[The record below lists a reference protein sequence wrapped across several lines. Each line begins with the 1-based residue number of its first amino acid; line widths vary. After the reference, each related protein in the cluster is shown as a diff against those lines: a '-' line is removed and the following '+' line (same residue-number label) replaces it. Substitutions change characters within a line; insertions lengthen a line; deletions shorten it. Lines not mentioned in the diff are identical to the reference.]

1 MKETWIQLDFYQRLL
16 KDSKK
21 GSKVLLDWGTSK
33 GVTWLDRIQDPHS
46 IFCEKRENLSG
57 YEIPHPTKYFVK
69 LNIGGAVCLL
79 DKILLKKRSL
89 DFSMSWFQKTSLI
102 ANIAND
108 ISSPKKVKLL
118 DKPSF

>member
-57 YEIPHPTKYFVK
+57 YEIRFTDSTKINRPGYS
-69 LNIGGAVCLL
+69 I
-79 DKILLKKRSL
+79 R
-89 DFSMSWFQKTSLI
+89 MY
-102 ANIAND
+102 
-108 ISSPKKVKLL
+108 
-118 DKPSF
+118 